1 MSSQLQLQE
10 LERFRNKVRTRVLK
24 KFTEIL
30 SEEELDFSK
39 LSYDDLVA
47 IISSAD
53 VSTLEEVSDSI
64 LDNDKLSF
72 DEKMKLWSLIDE
84 RIRKDIG
91 F

>member
-1 MSSQLQLQE
+1 MPSRLQLQE
-10 LERFRNKVRTRVLK
+10 RERLRNKVRTRVLTR
-24 KFTEIL
+24 FIEVL
-30 SEEELDFSK
+30 SGEELDFSK

-47 IISSAD
+47 VISSAD
-53 VSTLEEVSDSI
+53 MSTLEEISDSI

-72 DEKMKLWSLIDE
+72 DEKMRLWTLIDE

>member
-30 SEEELDFSK
+30 SGEELDFSK

-53 VSTLEEVSDSI
+53 MSTIEEVSDTI

-72 DEKMKLWSLIDE
+72 DEKMRLWTLIDE
-84 RIRKDIG
+84 RIRKDVG

>member
-84 RIRKDIG
+84 RIRKDVG